1 MVIFEHG
8 SCVENKP
15 SGNLSKQSLG
25 APNITYST
33 LPNVDSFFKITCKG
47 EWEEDINNH
56 GDFITYSCPGCN
68 TLDITKWLF
77 CDNVIWTTFEHVHI
91 SFTSANQVDKVE
103 CFVVMRCPSVVYMIG
118 AGFIFSFRI
127 HFWIISSHIWMQR
140 IQPTKSHPTLG
151 IISCSMKLN
160 PWLEAKS
167 IFSETAKSIPIDSKW
182 NKEISE
188 FQLYNIA
195 TSMTRKVISHQHNLT
210 TQSPNNHVGIGEDH
224 HVSNAGNQK
233 PTPQ

>member
-1 MVIFEHG
+1 
-8 SCVENKP
+8 
-15 SGNLSKQSLG
+15 
-25 APNITYST
+25 
-33 LPNVDSFFKITCKG
+33 
-47 EWEEDINNH
+47 
-56 GDFITYSCPGCN
+56 
-68 TLDITKWLF
+68 
-77 CDNVIWTTFEHVHI
+77 VIWTTFEHVHI